1 MKIFPKTRFV
11 LPPVQG
17 YSLHRRGC
25 WVDRNYVGD
34 ASLSLRGGSL
44 PMYKC
49 EPRSI
54 GPIGNRGEG
63 DGKQTYKIFAAVSVP

>member
-1 MKIFPKTRFV
+1 
-11 LPPVQG
+11 
-17 YSLHRRGC
+17 
-25 WVDRNYVGD
+25 VDRNYVGD